1 MLKSAIKKFIPKFL
15 LSWYH
20 LLLAHTANFVYG
32 HPSDRLIVIGVTGTN
47 GKSTTVNLIAK
58 LLEEAGHSVV
68 LSSTVNF
75 QNGRREWLND
85 RKMTMPGRFFL
96 QKLLAQGAAAGCR
109 FAVIESSSEGILQH
123 RQIGI
128 HYDCM
133 VFTNLTPEHLTA
145 HGGWENYKQA
155 KLEYFRQLQQLPRKK
170 LNGEFIPK
178 TIVANADDP
187 SCGEFT
193 NFNVD
198 KIITYAKNSPADL
211 QAQNVAVAE
220 QGIRFDWHQTHFSLN
235 LKGIFD
241 VYNALAALAVA
252 QSFGVEPKRCQAALE
267 KIRNVPGRME
277 LIDGGQAFK
286 VLVDYAPEPEGL
298 KQMYQSV
305 QAWKKNKIIHVL
317 GSTGGGRDT
326 DRRLIL
332 GRLAGQQADYVI
344 VTNEDPYEDDPQ
356 QIIDDVAAGSRDAGK
371 ILNQN
376 LFKILDRRQA
386 IEFALRSAQPGD
398 MVIITG
404 KGAEQKMAVA
414 GGYIP
419 WDDRQAVRDAL
430 AKLKNPA
437 ADNHSGDN

>member
-1 MLKSAIKKFIPKFL
+1 MKHLIKKLIPKFI

-20 LLLAHTANFVYG
+20 LSLAHLASIWYR
-32 HPSDRLIVIGVTGTN
+32 HPSERLIVIGVTGTN

-58 LLEEAGHSVV
+58 ILEEAGHSVAI
-68 LSSTVNF
+68 SSTVNF

-96 QKLLAQGAAAGCR
+96 QKLLAQGAASGCR

-170 LNGEFIPK
+170 LSGEFIPK

-193 NFNVD
+193 NFSVD
-198 KIITYAKNSPADL
+198 KIITFSKNSSADL
-211 QAQNVAVAE
+211 QAQNVAVTE
-220 QGIRFDWHQTHFSLN
+220 QGIRFDLRQTHFSLN

-241 VYNALAALAVA
+241 VYNALAAIAVA
-252 QSFGVEPKRCQAALE
+252 ENFGVPLKACRTALE

-277 LIDGGQAFK
+277 LIDGEQAFK
-286 VLVDYAPEPEGL
+286 ILIDYAPEPEGL

-305 QAWKKNKIIHVL
+305 RGWKKNKIIHVL
-317 GSTGGGRDT
+317 GSTGGGRDV
-326 DRRLIL
+326 DRRRIL
-332 GRLAGQQADYVI
+332 GELAGQQADYVI
-344 VTNEDPYEDDPQ
+344 VTNEDPYDDEPQ
-356 QIIDDVAAGSRDAGK
+356 QIIDDVAEGGRDAGK

-386 IEFALRSAQPGD
+386 IEFALRSAQAD
-398 MVIITG
+398 DLVIITG

-419 WDDRQAVRDAL
+419 WDDRQVVREEL
-430 AKLKNPA
+430 AKLNNPA
-437 ADNHSGDN
+437 AKSGGN